1 MNFRRVRREDFALLS
16 DWFSRPHVEP
26 WWREEY
32 DLNSIERN
40 YGPSVDSVDPTELF
54 IVESNGRAVGFVQ
67 RYLIDDNPDWKRAL
81 APAAAFD
88 DAVGIDY
95 LIGEETMTGNGFGP
109 LLIAQF
115 VQTTWERYTGATRV
129 VAAVQQDNRR
139 SWRALEKAGFERSWA
154 GAIDSGDPSDSGPSY
169 VYVCQRPA
177 PAPGEAP
184 PSTELRLK
192 SHD

>member
-1 MNFRRVRREDFALLS
+1 
-16 DWFSRPHVEP
+16 
-26 WWREEY
+26 
-32 DLNSIERN
+32 
-40 YGPSVDSVDPTELF
+40 
-54 IVESNGRAVGFVQ
+54 
-67 RYLIDDNPDWKRAL
+67 
-81 APAAAFD
+81 
-88 DAVGIDY
+88 
-95 LIGEETMTGNGFGP
+95 MTGNGFGP

-115 VQTTWERYTGATRV
+115 AQTTWERYTGATRV